1 MPLQANDDDE
11 TRLLR
16 NIRSYLAQHQ
26 TDIDR
31 LWKRYDRW
39 VIQPIMVTGMNA
51 PPVESSSETSSSV
64 ESSSEVSSSVVSSSE
79 ETSSSVIESSSET
92 SSVVESSSETS
103 SSVTSSETSSSIES
117 SSSSEASSSD
127 TSSSDEYS
135 GSCHACDICDCMHDT
150 LYLTI
155 DSYDSFCCGPRTP
168 IDPIPLYWDGANS
181 RWDSGCITPSGNA
194 CHSGSNPLAT
204 LLIRGARFRLYCED
218 LQLHYQPYLNFGTPP
233 SCTEPPGLG
242 EQIASPDTLSC
253 DPFMAEYLI
262 TVSCGTRT
270 PSTENIVCTVTE

>member
-1 MPLQANDDDE
+1 MALQANDDDE
-11 TRLLR
+11 IRQLR
-16 NIRSYLAQHQ
+16 TMRSYLAQHQ

-39 VIQPIMVTGMNA
+39 VIQPIMVTGMNVPA
-51 PPVESSSETSSSV
+51 ESSSETSSSV

-117 SSSSEASSSD
+117 SSTTSSEASSSD

-168 IDPIPLYWDGANS
+168 IDPIPLYWDGANNW
-181 RWDSGCITPSGNA
+181 WDSGCLTPTGNA
-194 CHSGSNPLAT
+194 CHSSSNPLS
-204 LLIRGARFRLYCED
+204 LKLIRGARFRLYCED
-218 LQLHYQPYLNFGTPP
+218 LQLHYEPFQNFNTEP
-233 SCTEPPGLG
+233 SCVNTLG
-242 EQIASPDTLSC
+242 EQIADPENLSC
-253 DPFMAEYLI
+253 EPFFVEYDISI
-262 TVSCGTRT
+262 TCGSRT
-270 PSTENIVCTVTE
+270 PSTELIHCTVTT